1 MFFDNDVRPADDCKK
16 RKRHELDDSF
26 DAMASYSRSTA
37 PSMFLNPP
45 PAPTRRPSQ
54 RLLRPQNDLDDFLS
68 SDLEAS
74 FASTMSLNSPPGPLP
89 PANARITPRTTLLLN
104 EYQCSPTAM
113 DISPAPSRTIFDDF
127 KGKIQTKPR
136 SRTSGREL
144 GNFGATSANDSLMGS
159 KSGSGKRHQRSA
171 MPSEYWMDSFSQV
184 EFVNNNVLAM
194 SLIFSMQPHR
204 FPELASAPISIC
216 RCFRCHGGR

>member
-74 FASTMSLNSPPGPLP
+74 FASTMSLNSPPPSP
-89 PANARITPRTTLLLN
+89 PANARITSGTTLLPS
-104 EYQCSPTAM
+104 EHQCSPMAM

-127 KGKIQTKPR
+127 KGKIQTRPR
-136 SRTSGREL
+136 SRTFGREL
-144 GNFGATSANDSLMGS
+144 GNFGTPSANDSLMGS
-159 KSGSGKRHQRSA
+159 TKTSAVNVINALHCIRSH
-171 MPSEYWMDSFSQV
+171 SQ
-184 EFVNNNVLAM
+184 FL
-194 SLIFSMQPHR
+194 SSISSMQPHR
-204 FPELASAPISIC
+204 FAESASAPISIC
-216 RCFRCHGGR
+216 RCFRCHGGQ

>member
-16 RKRHELDDSF
+16 RIRHELDDSF

-74 FASTMSLNSPPGPLP
+74 FASTMSLNSPPPSP
-89 PANARITPRTTLLLN
+89 PANARITSGTTLLPS
-104 EYQCSPTAM
+104 EHQCSPMAM

-127 KGKIQTKPR
+127 KGKIQTRPR
-136 SRTSGREL
+136 SRTFGREL
-144 GNFGATSANDSLMGS
+144 GNFGTPSANDSLMGS
-159 KSGSGKRHQRSA
+159 TKSGSGKRLQRSA
-171 MPSEYWMDSFSQV
+171 LPSEWMNSFPRSKV
-184 EFVNNNVLAM
+184 EFVSNVLVM
-194 SLIFSMQPHR
+194 SGPVLNIV
-204 FPELASAPISIC
+204 FPQCNCIVATN
-216 RCFRCHGGR
+216 